1 MSEHQEEVESALANL
16 RETQA
21 LYAKMEGF
29 VKEKRQS
36 VLGKETELRR
46 LEQQLELKQGQQDEA
61 EKRYAKEHA
70 MVLDLQNEL
79 SAASGR
85 NEEYEKRVNELQRL
99 LAEAKNENLKLSQ
112 EYMKWKDIGDNA
124 DRRVGLFS
132 KTNEELQQKIE
143 SQSIFI
149 LQLQKRIAEL
159 QESNYFIAND
169 HSRATLALNEVSGQV
184 SRLLAAI
191 NAKSPRKSPLPLP
204 QQSSL
209 SVGGGMVWVTARRP
223 MCGQS
228 RRRQRRTR
236 RRGSFSRRSRRRRR
250 RR

>member
-1 MSEHQEEVESALANL
+1 METALANL
-16 RETQA
+16 KETQA
-21 LYAKMEGF
+21 LYAKMDGF
-29 VKEKRQS
+29 VKEKRQA
-36 VLGKETELRR
+36 VLNKETELRR
-46 LEQQLELKQGQQDEA
+46 QEQQLELKEQQQNEA
-61 EKRYAKEHA
+61 EKKFAKEHA
-70 MVLDLQNEL
+70 MVLDLQNEI
-79 SAASGR
+79 SAA
-85 NEEYEKRVNELQRL
+85 NAKHEEYEKRVNELQRL
-99 LAEAKNENLKLSQ
+99 LAESKNENLKLSQ
-112 EYMKWKDIGDNA
+112 EYMKWKDIGDTA

-184 SRLLAAI
+184 SRLLAAM

-209 SVGGGMVWVTARRP
+209 SV
-223 MCGQS
+223 
-228 RRRQRRTR
+228 
-236 RRGSFSRRSRRRRR
+236 
-250 RR
+250 

>member
-16 RETQA
+16 KETQA

-79 SAASGR
+79 STASGR

-112 EYMKWKDIGDNA
+112 EYMKW
-124 DRRVGLFS
+124 
-132 KTNEELQQKIE
+132 
-143 SQSIFI
+143 
-149 LQLQKRIAEL
+149 
-159 QESNYFIAND
+159 
-169 HSRATLALNEVSGQV
+169 
-184 SRLLAAI
+184 
-191 NAKSPRKSPLPLP
+191 
-204 QQSSL
+204 
-209 SVGGGMVWVTARRP
+209 
-223 MCGQS
+223 
-228 RRRQRRTR
+228 
-236 RRGSFSRRSRRRRR
+236 
-250 RR
+250 